1 MTSSLRLVGIW
12 LVVIA
17 LLGASLGSA
26 YIPMGRFNSIV
37 CVTIAFIQA
46 LLVWTFFMR
55 LRWSGVLVRLIAA
68 AGVLWLLLLLGL
80 SLTDYLTRNTV
91 LS

>member
-1 MTSSLRLVGIW
+1 MTSTWRLVGIW
-12 LVVIA
+12 LAVIA

-55 LRWSGVLVRLIAA
+55 LRWSGVLVRLVAV